1 MTIDTHPQ
9 PEPSDFMPP
18 TPVDPTDDA
27 GETLPTQDP
36 QPPVPLELP
45 TRVAYAAIVAFGLA
59 CHGLILLTDYIIWDG
74 WWYAHFIRNPGET
87 HYLTR
92 LLSEIGRPQ
101 DMLFFL
107 PFFLT
112 EHIAFLA
119 KVIGVIAWVAAAA
132 LQFRFLMSALSLS
145 ANTALIVTL
154 ISLSCPFFPFCGELT
169 YNMYV
174 CAVLLFWA
182 AWAVIGA
189 QIARHVDG
197 WRYRGLAVILF
208 VASFELNS
216 HIAHLYAVGVFVIAY
231 RVVCGGGIPSREALV
246 AGLVGFLRRYWELA
260 ALPVAYWVWKNTFTP
275 TTGYYQDYNVVRLD
289 PATIGLGYLGF
300 LISAAMNLPA
310 TIFQA
315 PGALV
320 AAAILAAV
328 GSTIYRS
335 RATEF
340 FAGVS
345 PPRPGWLATAAAAL
359 CLCSVFSYLAVGQ
372 PVAFTGWAARNTI
385 LLNLPFA
392 LLATAVAS
400 GLQRR
405 FAVHHPGLMAIP
417 FAAIVTIGLVACNL
431 TTLRWQAFGLKQ
443 QAIQMAL
450 RDVISQNQADP
461 DNVVN
466 VINLRDYFIIPDTL
480 DWYPPFVWTYLAAE
494 DDEEPTVFV
503 VETTRQIP
511 DKLIQLPDGST
522 RTEVFPVQI
531 GPAQL
536 RELLEATTGP
546 YALTRIPSMGRTVTV
561 TVAQGTL
568 GNDGVAIGC
577 DYLLRAWIDPG
588 ALPALRSSIVSVNI
602 FD

>member
-1 MTIDTHPQ
+1 
-9 PEPSDFMPP
+9 
-18 TPVDPTDDA
+18 
-27 GETLPTQDP
+27 
-36 QPPVPLELP
+36 
-45 TRVAYAAIVAFGLA
+45 
-59 CHGLILLTDYIIWDG
+59 
-74 WWYAHFIRNPGET
+74 
-87 HYLTR
+87 
-92 LLSEIGRPQ
+92 
-101 DMLFFL
+101 
-107 PFFLT
+107 
-112 EHIAFLA
+112 
-119 KVIGVIAWVAAAA
+119 
-132 LQFRFLMSALSLS
+132 
-145 ANTALIVTL
+145 
-154 ISLSCPFFPFCGELT
+154 
-169 YNMYV
+169 
-174 CAVLLFWA
+174 
-182 AWAVIGA
+182 
-189 QIARHVDG
+189 
-197 WRYRGLAVILF
+197 
-208 VASFELNS
+208 
-216 HIAHLYAVGVFVIAY
+216 
-231 RVVCGGGIPSREALV
+231 
-246 AGLVGFLRRYWELA
+246 
-260 ALPVAYWVWKNTFTP
+260 
-275 TTGYYQDYNVVRLD
+275 
-289 PATIGLGYLGF
+289 
-300 LISAAMNLPA
+300 MNLPA

-568 GNDGVAIGC
+568 GNDGVAIGR

>member
-1 MTIDTHPQ
+1 MTIDTQPQ
-9 PEPSDFMPP
+9 PEPSDYVQPP
-18 TPVDPTDDA
+18 TVGPTDDV
-27 GETLPTQDP
+27 GDTLPSHAP
-36 QPPVPLELP
+36 QPPVPIEFP
-45 TRVAYAAIVAFGLA
+45 TWAAYAAIVAFGLA
-59 CHGLILLTDYIIWDG
+59 CYGLILMTDYVIWDG

-87 HYLTR
+87 HYLSR
-92 LLSEIGRPQ
+92 LLREIGRPQ

-112 EHIAFLA
+112 THIAFLA
-119 KVIGVIAWVAAAA
+119 KVIGVIAWVVAAA
-132 LQFRFLMSALSLS
+132 LQFRFLVSALSLS
-145 ANTALIVTL
+145 ANTALIITL
-154 ISLSCPFFPFCGELT
+154 ISVSCPFFPYCGELT

-182 AWAVIGA
+182 AWALVGA
-189 QIARHVDG
+189 RIARQVDG
-197 WRYRGLAVILF
+197 WPYRGLAAILF

-216 HIAHLYAVGVFVIAY
+216 HIAHLYAVGAFVIAY
-231 RVVCGGGIPSREALV
+231 RVLCGGGIPAREKLLAELV
-246 AGLVGFLRRYWELA
+246 DFLRRYWELV
-260 ALPVAYWVWKNTFTP
+260 ALPVAYWVWKTTFTP

-289 PATIGLGYLGF
+289 PAAIGLGYLGF
-300 LISAAMNLPA
+300 LFSAATNLPV
-310 TIFQA
+310 TMLQA

-320 AAAILAAV
+320 AAVIVAAV

-335 RATEF
+335 QITGF

-345 PPRPGWLATAAAAL
+345 PPRPWWLATAAATL

-392 LLATAVAS
+392 LLATAAAS

-405 FAVHHPGLMAIP
+405 FALHHPGLLAIP
-417 FAAIVTIGLVACNL
+417 FAAIATIGLVACNL

-443 QAIQMAL
+443 QAIQTAL
-450 RDVISQNQADP
+450 RDVIAQDRSAP
-461 DNVVN
+461 DDVVN

-536 RELLEATTGP
+536 RELLEGTTEP
-546 YALTRIPSMGRTVTV
+546 YALTRIPSTGRTVTV
-561 TVAQGTL
+561 TVTQGTL
-568 GNDGVAIGC
+568 GSNGAAIGR
-577 DYLLRAWIDPG
+577 DYLLRAWLDPG
-588 ALPALRSSIVSVNI
+588 ALPALRSSIVSVNV